1 MPNTEQ
7 AACSLLKL
15 TTALIVLG
23 NLQSST
29 SDKTGAQTYV
39 KREKQK
45 GDVRENQVT
54 ERSGKST
61 KWGSELD
68 PTAHTQ
74 EASMGDDFC
83 DGHGEQDSDRGARE
97 EMCSQTKLE
106 RIGSG
111 AITAK
116 GTLAM
121 SVTSK
126 MLAPP

>member
-1 MPNTEQ
+1 M
-7 AACSLLKL
+7 
-15 TTALIVLG
+15 
-23 NLQSST
+23 
-29 SDKTGAQTYV
+29 

-68 PTAHTQ
+68 PTVHTQ

-97 EMCSQTKLE
+97 EMCSQTQLE
-106 RIGSG
+106 RIGGG

-126 MLAPP
+126 MLAPRDTAVPFSLSGPEATFPSAEQGGRDHDVCGTVFCWFV